1 MVMVTDTFA
10 LLRPLAV
17 VRDAARDVGQVD
29 DLDEEFFALIY
40 SDEELLRD
48 EFDALMAAAWS
59 SPPPTPACRRD
70 AERPPDRPRPDL
82 PPTLGGRRDGV
93 LTRVRDSRAR
103 TRSPPDSTG
112 RGHPRSQRRKEGTT
126 DPKSA
131 PLSPTGHEPG
141 GWGYPAFVRS
151 PSSA

>member
-1 MVMVTDTFA
+1 MVTDT
-10 LLRPLAV
+10 PAV
-17 VRDAARDVGQVD
+17 PASPAPVPDAVRQVD
-29 DLDEEFFALIY
+29 NIDDQFFALIY

-112 RGHPRSQRRKEGTT
+112 RGHRTFITAGYHAGVLSLDIPVAETAKPRKITVNSNGQDRQ
-126 DPKSA
+126 A
-131 PLSPTGHEPG
+131 IN
-141 GWGYPAFVRS
+141 A
-151 PSSA
+151 

>member
-1 MVMVTDTFA
+1 MVTDTFA

-17 VRDAARDVGQVD
+17 VLDAARDVGQVD

-82 PPTLGGRRDGV
+82 PPTLGGPETASSPGCGIPGHARGRPRTPRAAATHEANDERRAPQ
-93 LTRVRDSRAR
+93 TRNQ
-103 TRSPPDSTG
+103 
-112 RGHPRSQRRKEGTT
+112 PR
-126 DPKSA
+126 
-131 PLSPTGHEPG
+131 
-141 GWGYPAFVRS
+141 
-151 PSSA
+151 